1 MTDRAPTWARD
12 SATSVLR
19 RSRPRGCGTSRPTC
33 DVGMARAPT
42 GRGTRRD
49 ASRPTWDRRN
59 GSRPRG
65 RGTRQREG
73 LDGHAHVGAVPVP
86 LVPRGAVAPWPFRA
100 RRDRNLSRAHLDQTG
115 ATKSVSD
122 LEVAVAGASWRTD
135 VERDARGAGAG
146 DR

>member
-100 RRDRNLSRAHLDQTG
+100 RRDRNLSRAHLVAWSRFLCPHLSTPYGFDVS
-115 ATKSVSD
+115 ATEHD
-122 LEVAVAGASWRTD
+122 VAQIGMA
-135 VERDARGAGAG
+135 
-146 DR
+146 